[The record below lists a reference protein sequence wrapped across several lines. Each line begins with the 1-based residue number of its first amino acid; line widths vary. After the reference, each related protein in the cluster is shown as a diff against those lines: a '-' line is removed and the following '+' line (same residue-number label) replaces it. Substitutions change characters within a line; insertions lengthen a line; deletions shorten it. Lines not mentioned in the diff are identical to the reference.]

1 MSINNQ
7 LKGINIENLQTDNGK
22 TLSQRFYEEV
32 KRLKDCIQ
40 SYLDFYLMRYPPVM
54 YKRTGKLISSL
65 QVDDFLDIQIVNG
78 GLEMLVKFNKNANHM
93 SGDGIIGWDG
103 TGEEVNV
110 AFLLNY
116 GYQVKRDV
124 WFKDIENFG
133 YRIGGYFVE
142 DGIDEFNRT
151 NPLNI
156 KITIV
161 KPSGYLL

>member
-1 MSINNQ
+1 MSINRQ
-7 LKGINIENLQTDNGK
+7 LKGINIKNLKTDNGQ

-40 SYLDFYLMRYPPVM
+40 FYLDKYLMSYPPVV

-65 QVDDFLDIQIVNG
+65 QVDDFLDIQVING
-78 GLEMLVKFNKNANHM
+78 GLETAVKFNKNANHL

-103 TGEEVNV
+103 NDEEVNV

-116 GYQVKRDV
+116 GYRVKKDI

-142 DGIDEFNRT
+142 DGVAEFNET

-156 KITIV
+156 KVTIV
-161 KPSGYLL
+161 KPNGYSL